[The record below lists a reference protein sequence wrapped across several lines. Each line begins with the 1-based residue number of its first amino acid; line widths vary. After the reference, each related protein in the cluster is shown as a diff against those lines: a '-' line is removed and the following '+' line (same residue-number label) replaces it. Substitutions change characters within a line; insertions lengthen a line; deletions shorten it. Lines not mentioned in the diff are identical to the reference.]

1 MVLLL
6 AVGYL
11 LIMGT
16 GLLSMSVLYLRGKKA
31 DCNRY
36 YLICQGLAILW
47 CASQIFLLLSEKQWQ
62 LEISFLLGN
71 FGICFVGAFW
81 FCFAVSYAGKRKPK
95 RMEYLPV
102 LLSCVH
108 YFLVLTN
115 RWHHLYYIR
124 FDGEE
129 IIHGVFFYTN
139 VFTTYLFVLAGAV
152 ILYRSLSAQGGRRT
166 ARWLVIASVLVPVAM
181 NLFYLTGC
189 VDSSFDIT
197 PLGFGISAVFILLA
211 TIRYRFLEVNVTAF
225 DTILSGL
232 SEGVGIFDKR
242 GRMTY
247 SNREFYSLSSL
258 CGTKDLTADGVME
271 YFAALD
277 VPQGLQKG
285 QEAVFLDRQE
295 RYLQL
300 EIYQAGQEEGK
311 SVGSFLPCKEM
322 LPGRE
327 TVFVIRDISRY
338 YELLHRTRELAVTS
352 EKLAL
357 EQERNRIAGE
367 VHDTVGHTLTMI
379 QSYLKLAA
387 ISVSKQETGDAGEYL
402 EEARFLAGNGLRELR
417 QSINQLRREASSELV
432 TQGVLQLADQVKEIE
447 TEVTVQ
453 GEDSEEYSHLS
464 RIVYECV
471 RESITNALKY
481 AEADKMEIIIRFLPE
496 LIELMI
502 ADDGKGCGDIVES
515 NGIHGIRERVEKAG
529 GQVRFQS
536 SPGEGFLTRIKLPI

>member
-1 MVLLL
+1 M
-6 AVGYL
+6 
-11 LIMGT
+11 
-16 GLLSMSVLYLRGKKA
+16 
-31 DCNRY
+31 
-36 YLICQGLAILW
+36 
-47 CASQIFLLLSEKQWQ
+47 
-62 LEISFLLGN
+62 
-71 FGICFVGAFW
+71 
-81 FCFAVSYAGKRKPK
+81 
-95 RMEYLPV
+95 
-102 LLSCVH
+102 
-108 YFLVLTN
+108 
-115 RWHHLYYIR
+115 
-124 FDGEE
+124 
-129 IIHGVFFYTN
+129 
-139 VFTTYLFVLAGAV
+139 
-152 ILYRSLSAQGGRRT
+152 
-166 ARWLVIASVLVPVAM
+166 
-181 NLFYLTGC
+181 
-189 VDSSFDIT
+189 
-197 PLGFGISAVFILLA
+197 
-211 TIRYRFLEVNVTAF
+211 
-225 DTILSGL
+225 
-232 SEGVGIFDKR
+232 
-242 GRMTY
+242 
-247 SNREFYSLSSL
+247 
-258 CGTKDLTADGVME
+258 
-271 YFAALD
+271 
-277 VPQGLQKG
+277 
-285 QEAVFLDRQE
+285 DRQE

-432 TQGVLQLADQVKEIE
+432 TQGVLHLADQVKEIE